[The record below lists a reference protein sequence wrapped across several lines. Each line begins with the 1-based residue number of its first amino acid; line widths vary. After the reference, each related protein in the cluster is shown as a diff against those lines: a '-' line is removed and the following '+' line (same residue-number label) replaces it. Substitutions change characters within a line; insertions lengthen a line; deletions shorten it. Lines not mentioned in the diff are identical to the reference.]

1 MITQL
6 LDLPDNV
13 LGFSATGRVTA
24 EDYETKLIPAVDAL
38 FKRRDKIRF
47 LYYLGEEF
55 TGFSAGAMLDDAK
68 VGLKHCTGWERIA
81 VVTDIEWVR
90 AGVRIF
96 GFTIPGQIR
105 LFHNSELVEAKRWL
119 SE

>member
-47 LYYLGEEF
+47 LY
-55 TGFSAGAMLDDAK
+55 
-68 VGLKHCTGWERIA
+68 
-81 VVTDIEWVR
+81 
-90 AGVRIF
+90 
-96 GFTIPGQIR
+96 
-105 LFHNSELVEAKRWL
+105 
-119 SE
+119 